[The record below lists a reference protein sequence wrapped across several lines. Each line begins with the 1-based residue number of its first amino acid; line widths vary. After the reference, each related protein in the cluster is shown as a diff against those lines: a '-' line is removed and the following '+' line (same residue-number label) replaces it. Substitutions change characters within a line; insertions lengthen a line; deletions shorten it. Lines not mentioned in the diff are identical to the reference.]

1 MSAEYK
7 TLSAAPLHLSGSSLK
22 LIACGAML
30 TDHACKVLLSP
41 SSPACLILSGLVGRI
56 AFPLFAFLLVEGFL
70 HTRSRFR
77 YAGNLLLFAALS
89 EVPFDLALYGSPFF
103 RTHQNTLF
111 TLFLALLMLILLE
124 TASGKLSGRYSQMSA
139 KILIILAF
147 ALAAWLLRAD
157 YDALGVGAVAA
168 MYLLWGWGLPA
179 PSMGCLIL
187 NLASFANAGAFLS
200 LLPIACYNGRRGMK
214 VKYAFYFFYPAHLLA
229 LYGLK
234 LLM

>member
-1 MSAEYK
+1 M
-7 TLSAAPLHLSGSSLK
+7 P
-22 LIACGAML
+22 
-30 TDHACKVLLSP
+30 CKVLLSP

-89 EVPFDLALYGSPFF
+89 EVPFDLALYGRPFF
-103 RTHQNTLF
+103 RMHQNTLF

-147 ALAAWLLRAD
+147 ALAAWLLRTD
-157 YDALGVGAVAA
+157 YDALAWRCGRHVSALG
-168 MYLLWGWGLPA
+168 LGPSGSLHGLPD
-179 PSMGCLIL
+179 PEPGKLRQRR
-187 NLASFANAGAFLS
+187 SFSVPAAHS
-200 LLPIACYNGRRGMK
+200 LL
-214 VKYAFYFFYPAHLLA
+214 
-229 LYGLK
+229 
-234 LLM
+234 